1 MWFKNVTLFQ
11 LNNPFR
17 VSIDSLE
24 EKLSKRTAR
33 NCGPLE
39 SSTLGWSSPLP
50 NGAALTLPINGSIL
64 IAATRSEKI
73 LPASVIREAL
83 NERIAEIEAT
93 EEREVRNK
101 EKMRLRDEITVEMLP
116 RAFTKSRT
124 THALIDP
131 ANGWLLVD
139 TASRTRAEELTV
151 LLRETLGS
159 LDISSPEGELSPA
172 GAMSQ
177 WLFHDAPPAGF
188 TLDDECEIRENS
200 ETGGVIRCKNI
211 DITQGAVRKHLENQS
226 RVVRLAMSW
235 NDHISFM
242 LDQDLTL
249 RRIRPLDLINNHREE
264 ELDGEDAETFFVAD
278 MMLFQA
284 EIRGLIQRL
293 FELFELLE
301 TEK

>member
-11 LNNPFR
+11 FNNPFR

-39 SSTLGWSSPLP
+39 TSTLGWSSPLP
-50 NGAALTLPINGSIL
+50 NGETLTLPIDGSIL

-83 NERIAEIEAT
+83 NERITEIEAT

-101 EKMRLRDEITVEMLP
+101 ERQRLREEITVEMLP
-116 RAFTKSRT
+116 RAFSRSRT
-124 THALIDP
+124 THVMIDP
-131 ANGWLLVD
+131 ENGWLLVD
-139 TASRTRAEELTV
+139 TASRARAEELTV
-151 LLRETLGS
+151 LLRETLGT
-159 LDISSPEGELSPA
+159 LDISNPESELSPA

-177 WLFHDAPPAGF
+177 WLFHGTPPAGF

-200 ETGGVIRCKNI
+200 ESGGTIRCKNI

-226 RVVRLAMSW
+226 SVVRLAMSW
-235 NDHISFM
+235 DDHISFM

-249 RRIRPLDLINNHREE
+249 RRIRPLELINNHREE
-264 ELDGEDAETFFVAD
+264 ALDGEDPETLLIAD

-293 FELFELLE
+293 FELLE
-301 TEK
+301 TKR

>member
-11 LNNPFR
+11 FNNPFR

-39 SSTLGWSSPLP
+39 TSTVGWSSPLP
-50 NGAALTLPINGSIL
+50 NGETLTLPIDGSIL

-83 NERIAEIEAT
+83 NERITEIEAT

-101 EKMRLRDEITVEMLP
+101 ERQRLREEITVEMLP
-116 RAFTKSRT
+116 RAFSRSRT
-124 THALIDP
+124 THVMIDP
-131 ANGWLLVD
+131 ENGWLLVD
-139 TASRTRAEELTV
+139 TASRARAEELTV
-151 LLRETLGS
+151 LLRETLGT
-159 LDISSPEGELSPA
+159 LDISNPESELSPA

-177 WLFHDAPPAGF
+177 WLFHGTPPAGF

-200 ETGGVIRCKNI
+200 ESGGTIRCKNI

-226 RVVRLAMSW
+226 SVVRLAMSW

-249 RRIRPLDLINNHREE
+249 RRIRPLELINNHREE
-264 ELDGEDAETFFVAD
+264 ALDGEDPETLLIAD

-293 FELFELLE
+293 FELLE
-301 TEK
+301 TKR

>member
-11 LNNPFR
+11 FNNPFR

-39 SSTLGWSSPLP
+39 TSTLGWSSPLP
-50 NGAALTLPINGSIL
+50 NGETLTLPIDGSIL

-83 NERIAEIEAT
+83 NERITEIEAT

-101 EKMRLRDEITVEMLP
+101 ERQRLREEITVEMLP
-116 RAFTKSRT
+116 RAFSRSRT
-124 THALIDP
+124 THVMIDP
-131 ANGWLLVD
+131 ENGWLLVD
-139 TASRTRAEELTV
+139 TASRARAEELTV
-151 LLRETLGS
+151 LLRETLGT
-159 LDISSPEGELSPA
+159 LDISNPESELSPA

-177 WLFHDAPPAGF
+177 WLFHGTPPAGF

-200 ETGGVIRCKNI
+200 ESGGTIRCKNI

-226 RVVRLAMSW
+226 SVVRLAMSW

-249 RRIRPLDLINNHREE
+249 RRIRPLELINNHREE
-264 ELDGEDAETFFVAD
+264 ALDGEDPETLLIAD

-293 FELFELLE
+293 FELLE
-301 TEK
+301 TKR

>member
-11 LNNPFR
+11 FNNPFR

-39 SSTLGWSSPLP
+39 TSTVGWSSPLP
-50 NGAALTLPINGSIL
+50 NGETLTLPIDGSIL

-83 NERIAEIEAT
+83 NERITEIEAT

-101 EKMRLRDEITVEMLP
+101 ERQRLREEITVEMLP
-116 RAFTKSRT
+116 RAFSRSRT
-124 THALIDP
+124 THVMIDP
-131 ANGWLLVD
+131 ENGWLLVD
-139 TASRTRAEELTV
+139 TASRARAEELTV
-151 LLRETLGS
+151 LLRETLGT
-159 LDISSPEGELSPA
+159 LDISNPESELSPA

-177 WLFHDAPPAGF
+177 WLFHGTPPAGF

-200 ETGGVIRCKNI
+200 ESGGTIRCKNI

-226 RVVRLAMSW
+226 SVVRLAMSW
-235 NDHISFM
+235 DDHISFM

-249 RRIRPLDLINNHREE
+249 RRIRPLELINNHREE
-264 ELDGEDAETFFVAD
+264 ALDGEDPETLLIAD

-293 FELFELLE
+293 FELLE
-301 TEK
+301 TKR